1 MKGSAGAVGARRI
14 ANLCGE
20 LKLAISVA
28 SSERIERALAEL
40 QAEAPH
46 ARERLE
52 RRVEELARADKDF
65 NQP

>member
-14 ANLCGE
+14 VNLCSE
-20 LKLAISVA
+20 LELAISLA

-46 ARERLE
+46 ARERFE
-52 RRVEELARADKDF
+52 RRVEELKRGR
-65 NQP
+65 